1 MTEFTDAARTL
12 RALLQAENTA
22 LRQGP
27 ATMTILMPD
36 KEAAATA
43 LTQAAATAPRTYYNQ
58 ALAEQI
64 QELAAENAALLL
76 TAIAV
81 QSRVIAVVT
90 RAARASASA
99 TERPGT
105 DRARYNQHGAG
116 ADQASP
122 AMALMH
128 RA

>member
-1 MTEFTDAARTL
+1 MTAFTDAARTL
-12 RALLQAENTA
+12 RTLLQTENAA
-22 LRQGP
+22 LRDVP
-27 ATMTILMPD
+27 ATMAIALPE
-36 KEAAATA
+36 KEAAEQA
-43 LTQAAATAPRTYYNQ
+43 LTQAAATAPRTHYNQ
-58 ALAEQI
+58 ALAKQI

-90 RAARASASA
+90 RAARATATA

-105 DRARYNQHGAG
+105 DRPGYNHHGAT
-116 ADQASP
+116 ADAGSP
-122 AMALMH
+122 AVALMH